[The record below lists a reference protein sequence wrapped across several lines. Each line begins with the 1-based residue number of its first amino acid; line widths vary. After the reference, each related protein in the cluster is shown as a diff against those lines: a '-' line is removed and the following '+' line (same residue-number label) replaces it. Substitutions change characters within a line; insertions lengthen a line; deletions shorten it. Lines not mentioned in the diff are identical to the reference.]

1 MNSLCIIIAKI
12 DLVITCI
19 FDYLLLFQIN
29 LGGNEEELLFN
40 TPDLSSMPGP
50 ATKSGTEVDLLSD
63 LDVLG
68 AAGGVPKHA
77 YTHPARQEAEREEQ
91 EEREQI
97 ASSVRYPLKDQE
109 WIS

>member
-1 MNSLCIIIAKI
+1 MR
-12 DLVITCI
+12 DFI
-19 FDYLLLFQIN
+19 FFQIN

-40 TPDLSSMPGP
+40 TPDVSSTPGP
-50 ATKSGTEVDLLSD
+50 ATKSTGNEVDLLSD

-97 ASSVRYPLKDQE
+97 ASSVR
-109 WIS
+109 